1 MEGRKETATKEDG
14 KRMQTLKCSGPRL
27 STQGRCDEESRVT
40 DVSRVGSSA
49 LSSSLAQSGNCV
61 WASQAGKGEPT
72 SLWQIRFQGSS
83 LANLSRGLKQGNGPG
98 ETEPTLS
105 DAVSSRDAVRW
116 DSQGGYGSG
125 SAQLGDAKT
134 PGDPQGALRVRIYS
148 SELRARLG
156 LRTAPLLS

>member
-1 MEGRKETATKEDG
+1 MEGRKETA
-14 KRMQTLKCSGPRL
+14 CSGPRL
-27 STQGRCDEESRVT
+27 STQGQCDEESRVT

-98 ETEPTLS
+98 ETEPGHPPTLS
-105 DAVSSRDAVRW
+105 DAG
-116 DSQGGYGSG
+116 QLSG
-125 SAQLGDAKT
+125 CEA
-134 PGDPQGALRVRIYS
+134 
-148 SELRARLG
+148 LG
-156 LRTAPLLS
+156 LSRR